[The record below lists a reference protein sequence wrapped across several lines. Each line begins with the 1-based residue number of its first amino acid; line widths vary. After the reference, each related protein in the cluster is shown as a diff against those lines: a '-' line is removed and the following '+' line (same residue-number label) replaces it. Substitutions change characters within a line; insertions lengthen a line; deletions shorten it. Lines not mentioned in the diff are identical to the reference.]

1 MASKSKRKGS
11 AFENDISK
19 MLNTTYETEQFA
31 RTPGSGAWMGRS
43 NSAKKSGVAQEAQD
57 TLRGDLITPK
67 EFPFIIECKN
77 YEDSPVYHKI
87 IQGPDAKLDGWLKE
101 VEFDANEAGLEPMLW
116 FKTTRK
122 GSFVAVKSH
131 IVADVDF
138 EYVLKYRDYT
148 IVSLDAFKT
157 HSSSFWNQNK

>member
-1 MASKSKRKGS
+1 MASKSKTKGS
-11 AFENDISK
+11 AFENDMSK
-19 MLNTTYETEQFA
+19 LLNATYGTEQFA

-67 EFPFIIECKN
+67 DFPYIIECKN
-77 YEDSPVYHKI
+77 YADSPAYHKI

-101 VEFDANEAGLEPMLW
+101 VEFDATEAELEPMLW

-122 GSFVAVKSH
+122 GAYVAVKSKLL
-131 IVADVDF
+131 VGVDF
-138 EYVLKYRDYT
+138 EYMLKYRDYT
-148 IVSLDAFKT
+148 VVSLETFKSHSTAF
-157 HSSSFWNQNK
+157 WPQNK

>member
-11 AFENDISK
+11 AFETQIAK
-19 MLNTTYETEQFA
+19 LLNATYHTEQFA

-67 EFPFIIECKN
+67 EFPYIIECKN

-122 GSFVAVKSH
+122 GAFVAVKTNRVS
-131 IVADVDF
+131 DVTF
-138 EYVLKYRDYT
+138 EYALKYRDYT
-148 IVSLDAFKT
+148 IVSLETFQI
-157 HSSSFWNQNK
+157 HSTSFWNENK